1 MWNPYDFTGKK
12 IIVAGSTSGIGK
24 ATAVA
29 LSRQGADVCLMG
41 RSEEK
46 LQAVLKE
53 LEGDSHRY
61 FVKDFKES
69 GDYQRIF
76 DDIVS
81 DGKKIDGMVYAAGMA
96 KILPVNV
103 LNKTYL
109 DESMTVNLYSF
120 VEMTSMLSKKKYHN
134 QASVVGVSSVSV
146 QYPQKCQGIYV
157 ATKAAMN
164 AMVQSLAIELAPKDI
179 RINTVMPAATDTPM
193 LDESIAMVTKE
204 QHERNIEKQVLGL
217 SQPEDIAHIIMFL
230 LSDASRMITG
240 RYLYADGGLINQ

>member
-29 LSRQGADVCLMG
+29 LSRQGANVCLMG

-46 LQAVLKE
+46 LQTVLEE
-53 LEGDSHRY
+53 LEGEEHRY

-69 GDYQRIF
+69 GDYQRIL
-76 DDIVS
+76 DDMVS

-109 DESMTVNLYSF
+109 DESMTVNFYSF
-120 VEMTSMLSKKKYHN
+120 VEMISMLSKKKYHN
-134 QASVVGVSSVSV
+134 QASVVGVSSISV
-146 QYPQKCQGIYV
+146 QYPQKCQGNYA

-164 AMVQSLAIELAPKDI
+164 TMVQSLAIELAPKEI
-179 RINTVMPAATDTPM
+179 RINTVMPASTDTSM
-193 LDESIAMVTKE
+193 MDEAIAMMTEE
-204 QHERNIEKQVLGL
+204 QRKKNMEKQILGI
-217 SQPEDIAHIIMFL
+217 SQPEDIANIIMFL